1 MISNV
6 PAPWPRPR
14 YQAAG
19 PARLAWVVLLPDAG
33 ELPADHP
40 LVSGFQMQTRYYGD
54 DPAWFDG
61 WMSPRSSF
69 GAALMRTPGLDMVA
83 LSGCKAAMTIAVEVE
98 DPSDLG
104 YLQRALLLVRLLAEK
119 AGAVAAC
126 DLEAV
131 RWWTRTDLA
140 ELPPDLDFE
149 ISDHIRVVFEP
160 VEREPG
166 QGHICHT
173 RGMAKFGRPD
183 LALPGMSPE
192 HVEAA
197 VDLLEKM
204 ANELADGENFE
215 TGDVVEF
222 EGFPPLRCEEVA
234 DDSDSDDLTFANRSL
249 WLIPEE
255 G

>member
-1 MISNV
+1 MIPNV
-6 PAPWPRPR
+6 PAPWPRNR

-33 ELPADHP
+33 ELPAEHP
-40 LVSGFQMQTRYYGD
+40 LVKGFQIEARYYGD

-61 WMSPRSSF
+61 WMSPRSTY

-83 LSGCKAAMTIAVEVE
+83 LGSCKAAMTIAAEVE
-98 DPSDLG
+98 DPNDLG

-126 DLEAV
+126 DVEAL
-131 RWWTRTDLA
+131 RWWTKADLE
-140 ELPPDLDFE
+140 ELPADLDFE
-149 ISDHIRVVFEP
+149 ISDHVRVVFEP
-160 VEREPG
+160 TEREPG

-173 RGMAKFGRPD
+173 LGMAKFGRPD
-183 LALPGMSPE
+183 LALPGMLPE

-204 ANELADGENFE
+204 AGELADGENFE

-222 EGFPPLRCEEVA
+222 EGFPPLRCEELP
-234 DDSDSDDLTFANRSL
+234 DDSGTDDVTFGNRSL